1 MEEDFVQPNGLWE
14 VLGRTPG
21 QQDNFV
27 NNVAGHLSAA
37 KEPTRRRTY
46 EMFTRINK
54 DLGVRIE
61 KATEPFAPAS
71 GSQAAGSAQARL

>member
-1 MEEDFVQPNGLWE
+1 MQPNGLWE

-21 QQDNFV
+21 QQENFV

-37 KEPTRRRTY
+37 KEPTRKRTY

-54 DLGVRIE
+54 DLGARIE
-61 KATEPFAPAS
+61 KATEPLAPAA